1 MWIEPPEAK
10 RKERE
15 RRQYAKESAEVQRR
29 MKESPPVGW
38 DTYVWGAI
46 FMLLWLSLWFD
57 ARF

>member
-1 MWIEPPEAK
+1 MWIEPREAK

-15 RRQYAKESAEVQRR
+15 RRQYAKEWADVQRR

-38 DTYVWGAI
+38 DTYVRGAV